1 MDFEGKKNMKNVTKV
16 TKVTIWKCKK
26 PSKIKGLRGV
36 RTGFDS
42 LIPCSIRA
50 LKQLILLGFK
60 ALFILFVSKR
70 NTKGTDL

>member
-42 LIPCSIRA
+42 LIPCSLEV
-50 LKQLILLGFK
+50 LKSLLNQVFQHFFFLAENVK
-60 ALFILFVSKR
+60 SKS
-70 NTKGTDL
+70 